1 MGTKPRRVYFL
12 FKVINQEKKKGY
24 RTITFRLS
32 LKVPYHI
39 CFEKCNKKDRSQC
52 LLKIYNGPNLPRLC
66 LNWHWS
72 RALFHQLT
80 ANFAVAGSK
89 GFQNSNKNILI
100 GRKSRAYETIWYV
113 FWVEIKEFLNG
124 IDSKRSSSRYCQGH
138 YLHNRVTCFVNT
150 ICSLF
155 FFLRFFISISPI

>member
-1 MGTKPRRVYFL
+1 MFIFSLRWLIRK
-12 FKVINQEKKKGY
+12 KKKGY
-24 RTITFRLS
+24 QTITFRLS
-32 LKVPYHI
+32 SKVPYHI

-72 RALFHQLT
+72 RALFHPLT

-89 GFQNSNKNILI
+89 GFQSSNKNILM

-113 FWVEIKEFLNG
+113 FLVGILGILNG
-124 IDSKRSSSRYCQGH
+124 IDSKRSSSRYCQGY
-138 YLHNRVTCFVNT
+138 YLHHRVTGFVNT

-155 FFLRFFISISPI
+155 FFPSIFFFNFSNLRG